1 MKYGLIIPTIGH
13 GATDI
18 IDMPIQTICTHF
30 MCFFYMQNINIFS
43 KKCILVISSII
54 HLSKDMPIKTSIIFH
69 YFMIQWPIIAKLY
82 FSIYHTPLHYIRTFS
97 YTGFYKN
104 CMKICISSLTTIA
117 SYFIIKNNYI
127 DHLNNILGQYWWVS
141 PVLGHIIL
149 NTIQHQISYN

>member
-97 YTGFYKN
+97 YTGFYKKLYEN
-104 CMKICISSLTTIA
+104 L
-117 SYFIIKNNYI
+117 Y
-127 DHLNNILGQYWWVS
+127 
-141 PVLGHIIL
+141 
-149 NTIQHQISYN
+149 

>member
-1 MKYGLIIPTIGH
+1 MRYGLIIPTIGH

-30 MCFFYMQNINIFS
+30 MCFFYIKYLNTFS
-43 KKCILVISSII
+43 KKIILVIASII
-54 HLSKDMPIKTSIIFH
+54 HISKDMPFRYSIMFHSII
-69 YFMIQWPIIAKLY
+69 IKWPIIAKLY

-104 CMKICISSLTTIA
+104 CLKILTSVLTTIT
-117 SYFIIKNNYI
+117 SYFVIKNNY
-127 DHLNNILGQYWWVS
+127 DNYLNNILGDYWWVS
-141 PVLGHIIL
+141 PVIGHIIL